1 MDALIPV
8 KSSNIR
14 AYSYTLGGGKL
25 IVEFNNGTRWQYD
38 GVPAEVAEGFAASES
53 KGSFFSKSIRMAF
66 PGTHVGNAEAES

>member
-1 MDALIPV
+1 LEQLTAV

-14 AYSYTLGGGKL
+14 AYGYAPEAQKL
-25 IVEFNNGTRWQYD
+25 TIEFNNGTRWAYD
-38 GVPAEVAEGFAASES
+38 GVPPDVAEGFASSES